1 MIHGLRVKNGKATYV
16 SRYVKTS
23 RLQQEEFFG
32 STKFLKIGDMKGF
45 FGLLM
50 FILQILRLVLVDTS
64 YGYGTGNTSLVYHN
78 GKLLALHECDKPY
91 VIKILDDGDLQT
103 LGILDYDRRLG
114 HSFTAHPKID
124 PVTGREMFIF
134 GYSQMVPCITYRVI
148 SRNGFMHDPVLIK
161 VSEPPLMHDFAIT
174 MNYAIFMDLP
184 MYFRPMS
191 MVKENSMAYS
201 FDSTK
206 NARFG
211 VLPRYAMNEQQIRWF
226 ELPNCCIFHN
236 ANAWEE
242 GDEVVLITCRIQN
255 LMLEQLASTVE
266 GKLENLIIELYE
278 MRFNMKT
285 GLASQKKLSRA
296 RIDFPKI
303 NEYYTGRKQRYV
315 YGAAIDNVLRVNG
328 IVKFDLQA
336 ALETGKGKSEA
347 GGNVKGIFEFGAGKF
362 SSEAIFV
369 PKEPGISSAEDDG
382 YLICFAHDE
391 NSGKSM
397 AMVIDARTM
406 SPDPVAVV
414 DLPTR
419 VPYGFHARFVSEVGA
434 D

>member
-1 MIHGLRVKNGKATYV
+1 MGKFVHFKCRMIHGLRIKNGKATYV

-45 FGLLM
+45 FWLTH
-50 FILQILRLVLVDTS
+50 V
-64 YGYGTGNTSLVYHN
+64 H
-78 GKLLALHECDKPY
+78 LANSEAD

-184 MYFRPMS
+184 I
-191 MVKENSMAYS
+191 
-201 FDSTK
+201 TK

-226 ELPNCCIFHN
+226 ELSNCCIFHN

-255 LMLEQLASTVE
+255 PMLEQLASTVE
-266 GKLENLIIELYE
+266 GKVENLIIELYE

-303 NEYYTGRKQRYV
+303 NEYYTRRKQRYV
-315 YGAAIDNVLRVNG
+315 YGAVIDNVLRVNG
-328 IVKFDLQA
+328 NVKFDLQA
-336 ALETGKGKSEA
+336 ASKTGKGKSEA

-362 SSEAIFV
+362 GSEAIFV

-397 AMVIDARTM
+397 AMVIDARTV
-406 SPDPVAVV
+406 SVDPVAVV

-419 VPYGFHARFVSEVGA
+419 VPYGFHACFVSEVSA